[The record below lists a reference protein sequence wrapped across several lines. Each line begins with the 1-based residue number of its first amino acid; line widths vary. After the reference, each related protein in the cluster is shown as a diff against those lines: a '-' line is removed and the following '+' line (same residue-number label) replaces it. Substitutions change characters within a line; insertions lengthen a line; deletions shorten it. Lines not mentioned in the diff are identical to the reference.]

1 MDTTVLTVVAIAVIL
16 LVALAGVWYFARR
29 KNTERLRERFGPEY
43 DKTVEQLRSQER
55 AEKELTQREK
65 RIRKYTIV
73 ALPESEKVRYRETWA
88 AVQARFVDHPESAL
102 REAHELVREVMRA
115 CGYPLTDFEQSAA
128 DLSVDHP
135 HVVQNY
141 RAANRIAERSE
152 KASVS
157 TEDLRQALV
166 HYRALFEDLLEPERP
181 REKETEQPWF
191 GTRSGKNRATHPGHQ
206 SH

>member
-1 MDTTVLTVVAIAVIL
+1 MLCLRADESNGICFAERSERALFKRGDAMDTTVLTVVAIAVIL
-16 LVALAGVWYFARR
+16 LLALAGVWYFARR

-102 REAHELVREVMRA
+102 REAHEL
-115 CGYPLTDFEQSAA
+115 
-128 DLSVDHP
+128 
-135 HVVQNY
+135 
-141 RAANRIAERSE
+141 
-152 KASVS
+152 
-157 TEDLRQALV
+157 
-166 HYRALFEDLLEPERP
+166 
-181 REKETEQPWF
+181 
-191 GTRSGKNRATHPGHQ
+191 
-206 SH
+206 